1 MRKYKYQACIIG
13 RRGIEFQIV
22 WASSESEAMN
32 FIYEKLPQ
40 DYILKSIKR
49 LD

>member
-1 MRKYKYQACIIG
+1 MRKYKYQACIISHKG
-13 RRGIEFQIV
+13 LEFQIV

>member
-1 MRKYKYQACIIG
+1 MKKYKYQACIIG

-40 DYILKSIKR
+40 DYILKSIKKIN
-49 LD
+49 

>member
-1 MRKYKYQACIIG
+1 MRKYKYQACAIG

-22 WASSESEAMN
+22 WASSGSEAMN
-32 FIYEKLPQ
+32 VIYEKLPQ

-49 LD
+49 IN